1 MKKSIFVL
9 LLTFSFSTEIFPL
22 TAEEIL
28 KKVDSNLNFN
38 TAIITTRLEIYL
50 PNQPVRIKKLKSYI
64 KGKNAYTEFLNRE
77 DQHTRYLKLNKQM
90 WVYDKEEENTF
101 LISGHMLKQGMMSS
115 DISYED
121 ALESEQ
127 LYNLYN
133 IELLSE
139 ENLNER
145 QCYVVLLTAKSK
157 NVSYFKRKM
166 WIDKEYFVPLKEERY
181 AVSGKILKVF
191 EYMDIQ
197 FYKGR
202 AYPTKSIVSDKLKKD
217 TKTIAIIEEAGFD
230 IPIPDTYFT
239 RRYLER

>member
-1 MKKSIFVL
+1 MKKLIFL
-9 LLTFSFSTEIFPL
+9 LLLIFNFTVEIFSL

-28 KKVDSNLNFN
+28 KKVDSNLSFN
-38 TAIITTRLEIYL
+38 TAIITMRLEIYL
-50 PNQPVRIKKLKSYI
+50 PNQPIRIKKLKSYV

-77 DQHTRYLKLNKQM
+77 DQHTRYLKLNKQI

-101 LISGHMLKQGMMSS
+101 LISGHMLKQGMMGS

-127 LYNLYN
+127 LYSLYN

-139 ENLNER
+139 EQLNEK
-145 QCYVVLLTAKSK
+145 QCYIVLLTAKSK

-166 WIDKEYFVPLKEERY
+166 WIDKEYFIPLKEERY
-181 AVSGKILKVF
+181 TISGKILKLF
-191 EYMDIQ
+191 EHMDIQ

-202 AYPTKSIVSDKLKKD
+202 AYPTKSIISDKLKKD
-217 TKTIAIIEEAGFD
+217 TKTIVTIEEAVFD